1 MDEKSKTAQDW
12 AKIAD
17 RFKRLYSALVYD
29 TLEELGYP
37 DQALAQS
44 LKPLEPGMKIAGP
57 AFTVR
62 GSNNPSREKKETGL
76 EMIEALWPGCVCVFD
91 TGNDYVAAHWGE
103 ITSTAARG
111 QGCAGTVID
120 GGVRDSAYVIRM
132 GYPVFARY
140 QTPVEAFGRFDIVEW
155 EKPINLAGAT
165 SQRVAIHPGD
175 YVFGDL
181 DGVVIVPAALTLQVL
196 EEAEARFDTETRV
209 REALKAGGKPLEVFR
224 KFGVF

>member
-1 MDEKSKTAQDW
+1 MQNLNWPE
-12 AKIAD
+12 IAE
-17 RFKRLYSALVYD
+17 RYSRLYSALIYD
-29 TLEELGYP
+29 TLEEFGYP
-37 DQALAQS
+37 DQALSAA
-44 LKPLEPGMKIAGP
+44 LKPIEQGMKVAGP

-76 EMIEALWPGCVCVFD
+76 EMIETLWPGCVCVYD

-111 QGCAGTVID
+111 QGCVGTVID
-120 GGVRDSAYVIRM
+120 GGVRDSTYVIGM

-140 QTPVEAFGRFDIVEW
+140 QTPVEAFGRFEIIEW

-165 SQRVAIHPGD
+165 SHRVAIHPGD

-181 DGVVIVPAALTLQVL
+181 DGVMIVPADLTMKVL
-196 EEAEARFDTETRV
+196 EEAEKRFEIETHV

>member
-1 MDEKSKTAQDW
+1 MQNPNWPE
-12 AKIAD
+12 IAE
-17 RFKRLYSALVYD
+17 RYKKLYSALVYD
-29 TLEELGYP
+29 TLEEFGYP
-37 DQALAQS
+37 DQALSQGI
-44 LKPLEPGMKIAGP
+44 KPLERAMKIAGP

-62 GSNNPSREKKETGL
+62 GSNSPSREKKETGL
-76 EMIEALWPGCVCVFD
+76 EMIESLWPGCVCVYD

-111 QGCAGTVID
+111 QGCVGTVID
-120 GGVRDSAYVIRM
+120 GGVRDSDYVIKM
-132 GYPVFARY
+132 GYPVFSRY
-140 QTPVEAFGRFDIVEW
+140 QTPVEAFGRFDIIEW

-165 SQRVAIHPGD
+165 SQRVAINPGD

-181 DGVVIVPAALTLQVL
+181 DGIVIVPSDLIMKVL
-196 EEAEARFDTETRV
+196 EEAESRFETESKV